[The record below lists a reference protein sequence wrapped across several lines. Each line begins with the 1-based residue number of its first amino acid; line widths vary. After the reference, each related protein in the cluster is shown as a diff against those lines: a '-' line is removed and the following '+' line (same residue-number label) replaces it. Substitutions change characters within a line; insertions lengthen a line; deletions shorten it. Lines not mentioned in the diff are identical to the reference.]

1 MVDEE
6 QWLLRHIPTDILD
19 DNVEEKKDIYERKNY
34 LTDDSDSDLD
44 VFVEPSKSQVPPKFT
59 KE

>member
-1 MVDEE
+1 M
-6 QWLLRHIPTDILD
+6 LRHIPTDILD